1 LSNLKFNKIT
11 ATNVKTNAIV
21 YTTVSS
27 YLGNTDFYGTME
39 FGEINI
45 DGCAVPFV
53 FVGLKKLTM
62 DTVNIKDIYG
72 QVFIIRG
79 HCKDF
84 LINTLNMLESC
95 RGNAATIEKYN
106 SDPCAENIKFKT
118 VNVSAGCGNS
128 TKELV
133 HAAAVNGLQ
142 IEQINLTGATF
153 SYVLSISDEC
163 SNVRI
168 GSFNNSE
175 SNVTSIFYARTTVPA
190 ENNVSFGAA
199 TGKTTTLITGSA
211 CDLRVEP

>member
-1 LSNLKFNKIT
+1 
-11 ATNVKTNAIV
+11 
-21 YTTVSS
+21 
-27 YLGNTDFYGTME
+27 
-39 FGEINI
+39 
-45 DGCAVPFV
+45 
-53 FVGLKKLTM
+53 
-62 DTVNIKDIYG
+62 
-72 QVFIIRG
+72 
-79 HCKDF
+79 
-84 LINTLNMLESC
+84 MLESC

-153 SYVLSISDEC
+153 SYVLSISNEC

-175 SNVTSIFYARTTVPA
+175 SNVTSIFFARSVVPSA
-190 ENNVSFGAA
+190 NNVSFGTA
-199 TGKTTTLITGSA
+199 TGKTTTLIAGAS
-211 CDLRVEP
+211 CDVQVDE